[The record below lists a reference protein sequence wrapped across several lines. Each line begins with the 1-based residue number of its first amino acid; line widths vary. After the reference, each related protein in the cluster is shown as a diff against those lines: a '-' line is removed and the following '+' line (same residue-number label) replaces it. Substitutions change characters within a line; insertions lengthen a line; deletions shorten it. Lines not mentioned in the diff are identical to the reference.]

1 MVAQWKTDGISALWP
16 EINGP
21 FLSLRGIPE
30 HLMPVTQTQE
40 LYKDLLLGFDAITSC
55 EMKELY
61 KFKLFL
67 NRMHQRSNLPP
78 ELLLIHKAFI
88 AWVNFEYERA
98 RTLFTQHLKA
108 YPSDIITIFFV
119 HMLDFCTGKTPRLTA
134 EFSFCEPHI
143 PHTHALYSYY
153 LAIKSFVLCEDQRFQ
168 QALELGL
175 EAVRLIPHNI
185 YGIHA
190 TAHALHEMGRWQEL
204 SSFLIDCKPDWIE
217 NSGMRMHVYWH
228 MAIAHERCNEVDQ
241 ALQAFEELYELKDSP
256 FAKQDLDAVGF
267 LWRLRLKATD
277 SKFAAIW
284 ERLALLWIGS
294 VSGSTSYFHKI
305 HAALAF
311 SATNQTLLIEKQIA
325 ESDGFGIEPEA
336 HRAGLDVLKGILLFT
351 LKRYHESLALLRTS
365 RDQWPL
371 LGGSR
376 AQREVLDLT
385 LEYIELKTRPIVEER
400 APA

>member
-30 HLMPVTQTQE
+30 HLMPAIETQY
-40 LYKDLLLGFDAITSC
+40 LYKDLLLGPDAITSC

-61 KFKLFL
+61 KFKLL
-67 NRMHQRSNLPP
+67 LKRMHQRSTVPP
-78 ELLLIHKAFI
+78 ELLLVHKVFI
-88 AWVNFEYERA
+88 AWVNF
-98 RTLFTQHLKA
+98 
-108 YPSDIITIFFV
+108 
-119 HMLDFCTGKTPRLTA
+119 
-134 EFSFCEPHI
+134 
-143 PHTHALYSYY
+143 
-153 LAIKSFVLCEDQRFQ
+153 
-168 QALELGL
+168 
-175 EAVRLIPHNI
+175 
-185 YGIHA
+185 
-190 TAHALHEMGRWQEL
+190 
-204 SSFLIDCKPDWIE
+204 
-217 NSGMRMHVYWH
+217 
-228 MAIAHERCNEVDQ
+228 
-241 ALQAFEELYELKDSP
+241 
-256 FAKQDLDAVGF
+256 
-267 LWRLRLKATD
+267 
-277 SKFAAIW
+277 IW
-284 ERLALLWIGS
+284 ECLALLWTGS

-311 SATNQTLLIEKQIA
+311 SATNKTLLIEKQIA

-385 LEYIELKTRPIVEER
+385 LEYVELKIRPIVEEGT
-400 APA
+400 PA

>member
-30 HLMPVTQTQE
+30 HLMPVTETQE

-108 YPSDIITIFFV
+108 YPSDIITTFFV

-153 LAIKSFVLCEDQRFQ
+153 LAIKSFVLCEDQCFQ
-168 QALELGL
+168 EALELGL

-228 MAIAHERCNEVDQ
+228 MAIAHERCNEVEQ
-241 ALQAFEELYELKDSP
+241 A
-256 FAKQDLDAVGF
+256 
-267 LWRLRLKATD
+267 
-277 SKFAAIW
+277 
-284 ERLALLWIGS
+284 
-294 VSGSTSYFHKI
+294 
-305 HAALAF
+305 
-311 SATNQTLLIEKQIA
+311 LLIEKQIA